1 MYEARRARR
10 ARCEVCD
17 RVPCQAGRQECRGG
31 IRAGQ
36 QGRADR
42 PEARTP
48 PHVPRRN
55 SRTAT
60 ATATPTAAACTL
72 ILQVLQRALQPG
84 TPSPLSACHDSRRRQ
99 PFTAACASPSSGDP
113 PERVRASA
121 LTRFTTHRPHS
132 AASSLEETGCTLPSA
147 HHHTLH
153 LTTHSH
159 SHSHS
164 PSQPAGTASR
174 HPRLTTNLL
183 PNTPEPKNDLS
194 PTLFPSSQPLHLAT
208 PTVDV
213 SPPRA
218 AIPPTRP
225 GTPALVSRPT

>member
-1 MYEARRARR
+1 MRQSAVSGR
-10 ARCEVCD
+10 
-17 RVPCQAGRQECRGG
+17 QAGVPGG

-60 ATATPTAAACTL
+60 ATPTAAACTL
-72 ILQVLQRALQPG
+72 ILPVLQRALQPG

-113 PERVRASA
+113 PERVRAST
-121 LTRFTTHRPHS
+121 LTTHRPHS
-132 AASSLEETGCTLPSA
+132 AASSLEETGCALPSA

-153 LTTHSH
+153 LTPH

-164 PSQPAGTASR
+164 PSQPGR
-174 HPRLTTNLL
+174 HRKP
-183 PNTPEPKNDLS
+183 P
-194 PTLFPSSQPLHLAT
+194 FPSDNQPSPHYSGAKKSTYHPLSLHHPNPCPLQHL
-208 PTVDV
+208 P
-213 SPPRA
+213 
-218 AIPPTRP
+218 
-225 GTPALVSRPT
+225 

>member
-1 MYEARRARR
+1 MRQSAVSGR
-10 ARCEVCD
+10 
-17 RVPCQAGRQECRGG
+17 QAGVPGG

-48 PHVPRRN
+48 LHVPRRN

-72 ILQVLQRALQPG
+72 ILRVLQRALQPG

-113 PERVRASA
+113 PERVRAST

-132 AASSLEETGCTLPSA
+132 AASSLEEAGYALPSA

-159 SHSHS
+159 SNSHT
-164 PSQPAGTASR
+164 PQPAGR
-174 HPRLTTNLL
+174 HRKPPSPSDNQPSPQYSGAKKTTYHPPSFHHPNPCTLQHL
-183 PNTPEPKNDLS
+183 P
-194 PTLFPSSQPLHLAT
+194 
-208 PTVDV
+208 
-213 SPPRA
+213 
-218 AIPPTRP
+218 
-225 GTPALVSRPT
+225 